1 MFDFYGLCVWVASVA
16 SLIGFHLEDVL
27 LLLSA
32 PFDSAPLPYLLPPGD
47 VTLFPPTNTFPYLGP
62 DPHDPLREGGG
73 GIPRLFTSHI
83 GQSNNIFDVPLC
95 KACKTEVVFVGPR
108 HPLIESMNL
117 TAADSERRAAVR
129 RV

>member
-16 SLIGFHLEDVL
+16 SLIGFHLGDVL

-32 PFDSAPLPYLLPPGD
+32 PFDSAPLPYLLPTGD

-62 DPHDPLREGGG
+62 APHDSLREGGY
-73 GIPRLFTSHI
+73 PPVVYVTI

-108 HPLIESMNL
+108 RPLIESMNL